1 MKITTNI
8 TNTYFDV
15 GRFKGDDDVRDFC
28 RRHRL
33 DGFELLPYEVNT
45 LGVVPAD
52 MVVGVHL
59 SYCNCWVDFWTG
71 NLDDIL
77 EEYGDL
83 ETVRQV
89 LGADRSEFVEKYRL
103 QLDFAESIGA
113 KYVVFHV
120 SDVSMEEALSYSFK
134 HSDEQVIEATVELIN
149 EMLDGGGYSFM
160 FLVEN
165 LWWPGLTMTSPDN
178 TRRLLEGIHYNNKGI
193 MLDTGHLMHT
203 NNYLSSQEE
212 AIEYIHKMLD
222 MHGELCRYIK
232 GMHLQQS
239 LTGDYVR
246 RLIADPPSPPEVGT
260 YYERMGLMYP
270 YINGMDKHLPF
281 TAKGVRGLVERIN
294 PDYLTYEFITRGRE
308 EQEEFVSRQNLA
320 LWGE

>member
-15 GRFKGDDDVRDFC
+15 DRFTGEDDVRDFC

-45 LGVVPAD
+45 LGVVPDD

-59 SYCNCWVDFWTG
+59 SYYNCWVDFWTG
-71 NLDDIL
+71 NLVEIL

-83 ETVRQV
+83 ESVNQI
-89 LGADRSEFVEKYRL
+89 LGADRSAFVQKYRS

-113 KYVVFHV
+113 EYVVFHV
-120 SDVSMEEALSYSFK
+120 SEVSMREALSYSFK
-134 HSDEQVIEATVELIN
+134 HSDAQVIDASVELIN
-149 EMLDGGGYSFM
+149 EMLDCGNYSFM

-165 LWWPGLTMTSPDN
+165 LWWPGFTMTSPDI

-203 NNYLSSQEE
+203 NNDLSTQEE
-212 AIEYIHKMLD
+212 AVKYIHAALD
-222 MHGELCRYIK
+222 AHGELCRYIK
-232 GMHLQQS
+232 GVHLQQS
-239 LTGDYVR
+239 LTGEYVR
-246 RLIADPPSPPEVGT
+246 RLIKSPAPLFEGT
-260 YYERMGLMYP
+260 YYERMGQMYP
-270 YINGMDKHLPF
+270 YINGMDTHLPF
-281 TAKGVRGLVERIN
+281 TAKGVRGLVERIS

-308 EQEEFVSRQNLA
+308 EQEEFISRQNAA